1 MKNQWWSKYHS
12 TVLSE
17 KNFKNSPT
25 WLCLEKPFSRGA
37 CKKLDMS
44 AAPKYYFSRDKRPF
58 DFSKTLSV
66 MRRQQLSKNGDNY
79 FCGKSFHKIFQKPVT
94 NIFFTNLL
102 KKLLTRCKYCNYVLW
117 SKIPAKFRFSK
128 FVRQL
133 EFDKN
138 SVVNFWVKIYYVT
151 VRECLSKTSGKIS
164 WIFSGYVFE
173 LPWRHETRKNISWIN
188 SELSGSNP
196 ESRKLF
202 SEPNDV
208 FVEIFVI
215 RKNQKIKPF
224 VL

>member
-1 MKNQWWSKYHS
+1 MMKQIPFHGPFRKKFQKILPRDYASKSHFH
-12 TVLSE
+12 VAPA
-17 KNFKNSPT
+17 KNSIWVQHPNIISHVINDLLTFRKRWAWCVANNCQRTETIISVENPFTKFFKNLLPT
-25 WLCLEKPFSRGA
+25 
-37 CKKLDMS
+37 
-44 AAPKYYFSRDKRPF
+44 
-58 DFSKTLSV
+58 
-66 MRRQQLSKNGDNY
+66 
-79 FCGKSFHKIFQKPVT
+79 
-94 NIFFTNLL
+94 FFYKFV

-173 LPWRHETRKNISWIN
+173 LPWRHETRKNISWNN